1 MKDNKVI
8 HGELEDI
15 YGPPCFTHV
24 GAKGGEE
31 STQEGDDD
39 SLDEMA
45 VAKKSWFVAKQLGCY
60 SEDEEGVL
68 NALAKAN
75 KRLGKESKSRKKRK
89 HKRKIEKE
97 V

>member
-1 MKDNKVI
+1 M
-8 HGELEDI
+8 
-15 YGPPCFTHV
+15 
-24 GAKGGEE
+24 
-31 STQEGDDD
+31 
-39 SLDEMA
+39 
-45 VAKKSWFVAKQLGCY
+45 AKQLGCY